1 MLISFVAGAVAIAA
15 LVRLTAIDFGA
26 DAGGKAALMLMASP
40 LTVFLT
46 AGYTEALFLGFALPA
61 WLCARRR
68 RWAHAAI
75 LAAGASCVR
84 ISGLFLAVA
93 LVVEFAAQWLPGRGL
108 RLRPGRR
115 ELLAAPWLALP
126 LLPIVGYFAYLRE
139 RTGSWT
145 YWFEAQRIGWHREN
159 TGFRATF
166 DETIDRAYRGGT
178 ANVNMAWSFR
188 MELVAVAVG
197 VVLIVVLL
205 ARLRYAEAT
214 YVGLSLCALA
224 TSTVYF
230 SVARAALLW
239 WPLWAGLGA
248 LAAHPRFGRYVTR
261 GYLAFAA
268 PFAAI
273 FVAAFTANRWVG

>member
-1 MLISFVAGAVAIAA
+1 
-15 LVRLTAIDFGA
+15 VRITQLEFGA
-26 DAGGKAALMLMASP
+26 EAGSKAALLLIASP

-68 RWAHAAI
+68 RWAYAA
-75 LAAGASCVR
+75 LLGAGASCVR
-84 ISGLFLAVA
+84 VTGLFLAAA
-93 LVVEFAAQWLPGRGL
+93 LLVEFAVQWLP
-108 RLRPGRR
+108 RR
-115 ELLAAPWLALP
+115 SKPSARALLGAPWLVLP
-126 LLPIVGYFAYLRE
+126 FLPVLAYFAYLRQ

-145 YWFEAQRIGWHREN
+145 YWFEAQRLGWHREN

-166 DETIDRAYRGGT
+166 DETVDRAYHGGT
-178 ANVNMAWSFR
+178 ANVNMVWAFR
-188 MELVAVAVG
+188 MELLAVAVG
-197 VVLIVVLL
+197 IVLVIVLL
-205 ARLRYAEAT
+205 ARLRYAEAV
-214 YVGLSLCALA
+214 YVGLSLYALA

-248 LAAHPRFGRYVTR
+248 LAAHPRYGRYVTR
-261 GYLAFAA
+261 GYLAFAV

-273 FVAAFTANRWVG
+273 FVAAFTADRWVG